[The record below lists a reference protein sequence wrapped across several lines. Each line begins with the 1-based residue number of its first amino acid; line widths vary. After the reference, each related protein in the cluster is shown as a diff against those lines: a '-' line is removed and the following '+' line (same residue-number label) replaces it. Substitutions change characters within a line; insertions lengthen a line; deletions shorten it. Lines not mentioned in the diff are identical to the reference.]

1 MNNAFAFP
9 HSRFIGFDHVWSEIE
24 KLSSIANEKGFPR
37 HNVVRHS
44 DTEFSIELALAGY
57 REEDLSIEL
66 KPGLLVV
73 SGGNDSDKER
83 EFLHKGITAKKFVES
98 FRLAENVVVN
108 SVIALILEDGEIKSK
123 LESYKIPT
131 AQNDGKKNEE
141 TSKKVEKVQEP
152 VIAPVLVNGNVSLNR
167 NNI

>member
-44 DTEFSIELALAGY
+44 DTEFSIEIALAGY
-57 REEDLSIEL
+57 REEDLNIEL

-73 SGGNDSDKER
+73 TGGNDTDKER
-83 EFLHKGITAKKFVES
+83 EFLHKGITAKRFVES
-98 FRLAENVVVN
+98 FRLADNVVVGGA
-108 SVIALILEDGEIKSK
+108 SF
-123 LESYKIPT
+123 
-131 AQNDGKKNEE
+131 
-141 TSKKVEKVQEP
+141 
-152 VIAPVLVNGNVSLNR
+152 VNGLLIIDLVVEIPEEMR
-167 NNI
+167 PIKINIGKPTGGTESELLTETTV

>member
-98 FRLAENVVVN
+98 FRLAENVVVKGA
-108 SVIALILEDGEIKSK
+108 SF
-123 LESYKIPT
+123 
-131 AQNDGKKNEE
+131 
-141 TSKKVEKVQEP
+141 
-152 VIAPVLVNGNVSLNR
+152 VNGLLIIDLVVEIPEEMR
-167 NNI
+167 PRKININPNGGKNSELLTE

>member
-98 FRLAENVVVN
+98 FRLAENVVVKGADFIDGLLCIHLQVEIPEEMRPRKININPNGGKN
-108 SVIALILEDGEIKSK
+108 SELLTE
-123 LESYKIPT
+123 
-131 AQNDGKKNEE
+131 
-141 TSKKVEKVQEP
+141 
-152 VIAPVLVNGNVSLNR
+152 
-167 NNI
+167 

>member
-1 MNNAFAFP
+1 MAINKGSLARGARRKMMNNAFAFP

-98 FRLAENVVVN
+98 FRLAENVVVKGA
-108 SVIALILEDGEIKSK
+108 SF
-123 LESYKIPT
+123 
-131 AQNDGKKNEE
+131 
-141 TSKKVEKVQEP
+141 
-152 VIAPVLVNGNVSLNR
+152 VNGLLIIDLVVEIPEEMR
-167 NNI
+167 PRKININPNGGKNSELLTE